1 MQSIFDLGLPG
12 MEFNGPRIII
22 IGGVAAGAT
31 AAARARRQ
39 DETARITLI
48 ERGSYVSF
56 ANCGLP
62 YRISGDIKK
71 RSSLVLQTPEGFF
84 SRYRVDVR
92 LNTEA
97 TAIDREARVVKLTT
111 TEEDGTVEQHE
122 LPYDALILAQG
133 GSPIMPPMEGLDGP
147 QVFRMWTIP
156 DMDGV
161 HERIEQASPKSALV
175 IGGGFIGLESA
186 EAFMKRGLSTTVV
199 EATPTLMPPADT
211 EFGLRIAESLRASGA
226 QIITGLTVTK
236 LGYDNATG
244 RGTAYLSDGREISAD
259 IVLVAVGVRPNTEIA
274 RSAGLEIGPSGGLVV
289 DEQLRTADPAIL
301 AAGDMIEVS
310 RRVDGR
316 RVRVPLAGPANR
328 QGRIAAVNALGGSSR
343 YAGALGSSVFKVME
357 DTFAMT
363 GLSEKA
369 ACDAGFDTGTMV
381 VHRGSHA
388 GYFPGATTLSLKL
401 VYNKADHRLLG
412 AQAFGAEGV
421 EKRIDVAATALAGGL
436 SLEDIAELDLTYAPP
451 YSSANDPLN
460 MAAFAALND
469 LSGYSPSLPASE
481 LEAGATV
488 LDVRT
493 YGESSNDPVD
503 SAVVIPLDE
512 LRMRMDEL
520 QKDARIVVLSRDGY
534 EGHIATRQLK
544 LSGFEKAAYIAGGM
558 LSLKHHITKHV

>member
-1 MQSIFDLGLPG
+1 
-12 MEFNGPRIII
+12 MEFNGPRIVI

-48 ERGSYVSF
+48 ERGPYVSF

-62 YRISGDIKK
+62 YRISGDIQK

-92 LNTEA
+92 LRTEA

-133 GSPIMPPMEGLDGP
+133 GSPIMPPIEGLDGP

-161 HERIEQASPKSALV
+161 HERIEQATPATALV
-175 IGGGFIGLESA
+175 IGGGFIGLETA
-186 EAFMKRGLSTTVV
+186 EAFIKRGLSTTVV
-199 EATPTLMPPADT
+199 EATQTLMPPADT
-211 EFGLRIAESLRASGA
+211 EFGLRIAASLRAAGA
-226 QIITGLTVTK
+226 QVITGLTVTK
-236 LGYDNATG
+236 LHYDAATG
-244 RGTAYLSDGREISAD
+244 RGSAHLSDGQEIPAD
-259 IVLVAVGVRPNTEIA
+259 IVLVAAGVRPNTELA
-274 RSAGLEIGPSGGLVV
+274 QSAGLEIGPSGGLVV

-301 AAGDMIEVS
+301 AAGDMIELR

-316 RVRVPLAGPANR
+316 QVRVPLAGPANR
-328 QGRIAAVNALGGSSR
+328 QGRIAAMNALGGSAR
-343 YAGALGSSVFKVME
+343 YAGALGSSVFKVMD

-369 ACDAGFDTGTMV
+369 AREAGFDTGAMI

-388 GYFPGATTLSLKL
+388 GYYPGAMTLSLKL
-401 VYNKADHRLLG
+401 VYDKANHRLLG

-421 EKRIDVAATALAGGL
+421 EKRIDVAATALAGEL
-436 SLEDIAELDLTYAPP
+436 TLDDIAELDLTYAPP

-469 LSGYSPSLPASE
+469 LSGYSPAIAAAELPAVP
-481 LEAGATV
+481 AAPAV
-488 LDVRT
+488 MLDVRT
-493 YGESSNDPVD
+493 YGESSKDPVD
-503 SAVVIPLDE
+503 GAVVIPLDE

-544 LSGFEKAAYIAGGM
+544 LSGFEKVAYIAGGM
-558 LSLKHHITKHV
+558 LSLKSSIKQEV